1 MTTEN
6 LIAFLRAA
14 GSAGMSRP
22 EFSVLYLGHSS
33 ASRLDRKNIYKALE
47 RIKTALKQHN
57 EALYSSR
64 PGKPDTR
71 YVVVGMTKAGDA
83 APFRTSSITLPA
95 GRGSVPSVS
104 RRVSGDLGLGAT
116 PGAMVSVAR
125 VSFLDGVA
133 A

>member
-14 GSAGMSRP
+14 GSAGMSRT

-33 ASRLDRKNIYKALE
+33 ASRLDRKDIYKALE
-47 RIKTALKQHN
+47 RIKTSLKRHN

-64 PGKPDTR
+64 PGRADTR
-71 YVVVGMTKAGDA
+71 YVVVGATKVGDV
-83 APFRTSSITLPA
+83 APVRASSIVLPTV
-95 GRGSVPSVS
+95 SNTIPSVS

-125 VSFLDGVA
+125 VSFLDGA
-133 A
+133 SA